1 MFKNISSI
9 IANFGTKLI
18 GCGNIVEGFFFF
30 FFFLIHIYTLIQIN
44 LQLIVTSFYNRAISK
59 IIREWNNHYPVL
71 GNFTFYN
78 NLSQYIY

>member
-1 MFKNISSI
+1 MTQNLVKTLLKHMFKNISSI

-30 FFFLIHIYTLIQIN
+30 LIHIYALIQKS

-59 IIREWNNHYPVL
+59 IIRE
-71 GNFTFYN
+71 
-78 NLSQYIY
+78 